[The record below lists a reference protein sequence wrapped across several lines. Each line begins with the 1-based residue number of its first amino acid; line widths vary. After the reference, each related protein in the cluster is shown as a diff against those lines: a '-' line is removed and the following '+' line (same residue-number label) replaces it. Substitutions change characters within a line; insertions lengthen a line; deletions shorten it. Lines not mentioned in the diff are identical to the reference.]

1 MLKTRRDQ
9 GQTHGKQQECPMR
22 MSSEIGQQGAGTEGG
37 PGFGPSPDRVP
48 VVEAQGE
55 HTSTS
60 PVCPGTASLVGQLW
74 ISLPKGSVLVHRTVI
89 QRGADK
95 ARVRATSG
103 NRQRSAAVTVIP
115 HGRSRSTHELDPSA
129 SPLPVKPPGLTLGSP
144 LEILSKPNLTPI
156 STCPPPPHPL
166 LPHTTAVCSSFLLP
180 TS

>member
-1 MLKTRRDQ
+1 MSTVESWVLKTRRDQ

-103 NRQRSAAVTVIP
+103 NNRLTGRGLRQSQSSHMAEAGA
-115 HGRSRSTHELDPSA
+115 HMS
-129 SPLPVKPPGLTLGSP
+129 LTLQLP
-144 LEILSKPNLTPI
+144 LCLLS
-156 STCPPPPHPL
+156 HQD
-166 LPHTTAVCSSFLLP
+166 
-180 TS
+180 